1 MRYKKLKKK
10 IITIST
16 ICIIILITGIYL
28 LTRPKSLGNINGNY
42 TEQETI
48 TSTISFSGKAGDKI
62 KFSLES
68 NVKEGDLEMILHDSG
83 GREIYRLDK
92 AKELETFYTLEKTD
106 TYTLNAQCNNF
117 TGKFKIKVYKV
128 K

>member
-1 MRYKKLKKK
+1 MYNYSYNRHLPTDPPE
-10 IITIST
+10 IIRQHKWQ
-16 ICIIILITGIYL
+16 LY
-28 LTRPKSLGNINGNY
+28 RAGNHNFHHFI
-42 TEQETI
+42 
-48 TSTISFSGKAGDKI
+48 FRKAGDKI
-62 KFSLES
+62 KFSLAS
-68 NVKEGDLEMILHDSG
+68 NVKEGELEMILHDSE
-83 GREIYRLDK
+83 GREVYRLDK

>member
-1 MRYKKLKKK
+1 MKKK

-62 KFSLES
+62 KFSLAS
-68 NVKEGDLEMILHDSG
+68 NVKEGELEMILHDSE
-83 GREIYRLDK
+83 GREVYQ
-92 AKELETFYTLEKTD
+92 LETFYTLEKTD

>member
-1 MRYKKLKKK
+1 
-10 IITIST
+10 
-16 ICIIILITGIYL
+16 
-28 LTRPKSLGNINGNY
+28 
-42 TEQETI
+42 
-48 TSTISFSGKAGDKI
+48 
-62 KFSLES
+62 
-68 NVKEGDLEMILHDSG
+68 MILHDSE
-83 GREIYRLDK
+83 GREVYRLDK